1 MVILYDRFNLPNN
14 IFEIIFATEQQAVVA
29 KLLIDMLRKN
39 HGEVGRELMSFFATK
54 LHDGK
59 FVIDAHDDRLK
70 SLNLPSGKK
79 TVISYNKRQF
89 YDRILTPMKG
99 MGLIEFNVYKKVYR
113 LSNNFLK
120 DLNEISKLWQIEL
133 MKKK

>member
-14 IFEIIFATEQQAVVA
+14 VYDILFATEQQAIVA
-29 KLLIDMLRKN
+29 KLLIEMLRKN
-39 HGEVGRELMSFFATK
+39 NGEVGRELMSFFANK

-59 FVIDAHDDRLK
+59 FTVESKDVDIGNL
-70 SLNLPSGKK
+70 SLPGKK

-89 YDRILTPMKG
+89 YDRILTPLKG
-99 MGLIEFNVYKKVYR
+99 MGLIEFDIYKKVYR

-120 DLNEISKLWQIEL
+120 DLNEISKLWQMEL
-133 MKKK
+133 TKKK

>member
-1 MVILYDRFNLPNN
+1 MVILYDRFNLPDN
-14 IFEIIFATEQQAVVA
+14 IYDILFATEQQAIVA
-29 KLLIDMLRKN
+29 KLLVDMMRKN
-39 HGEVGRELMSFFATK
+39 NNEVGRELMSFFATK

-59 FVIDAHDDRLK
+59 FVIDANDERLK

-89 YDRILTPMKG
+89 YDRILTPLKG
-99 MGLIEFNVYKKVYR
+99 MGLIEFDIYKKVYR

-120 DLNEISKLWQIEL
+120 DLSEISKLWQIEL